1 MLSSTP
7 IRFGLPIAILIAGLA
22 APTLAQDGHKPEP
35 DAAKKS
41 ETDASDSVQQYCS
54 NIANFASDARIA
66 WQTRRLGE
74 LETQVKQQ
82 IAELDAKTADAKAWV
97 DKRSDLM
104 KKAEDGD
111 VAIYTKMDPEAA
123 AAQLAIMEEATA
135 AALLGKLSPKV
146 SSAIL
151 NEMEP
156 GKAAKLTEILAAN
169 ALTVERKKS

>member
-1 MLSSTP
+1 MPSSRPVRLGLS
-7 IRFGLPIAILIAGLA
+7 IAILIAGLA
-22 APTLAQDGHKPEP
+22 APTLAQDGRKPEP
-35 DAAKKS
+35 DGARKS
-41 ETDASDSVQQYCS
+41 ETEANDGVQQYCS
-54 NIANFASDARIA
+54 NIANVASDARIA

-97 DKRSDLM
+97 DRRSDLM
-104 KKAEDGD
+104 SKAEDG
-111 VAIYTKMDPEAA
+111 VAAIYAKMDPEAA
-123 AAQLAIMEEATA
+123 AAQLTIMEEPTA

-151 NEMEP
+151 DEMEP